1 MSETLEAI
9 VGDIVAADYR
19 TAGIF
24 ERFGIDFC
32 CGGRRSLA
40 DACQTASADP
50 TDVIRALTDLP
61 PHRVDDD
68 DVTRWPVDRSSI
80 TS

>member
-1 MSETLEAI
+1 MNELLGTATI
-9 VGDIVAADYR
+9 GDIVATDFR

-40 DACQTASADP
+40 DACRDAT
-50 TDVIRALTDLP
+50 VCFIGG
-61 PHRVDDD
+61 
-68 DVTRWPVDRSSI
+68 I
-80 TS
+80 